1 MTPSATAE
9 AGVPVLGRQPIRP
22 TWPRIL
28 VIVAVLVA
36 AFFVAK
42 SCQQSQVRVTKEQ
55 AIATAKRAVDFK
67 PRITNIRLLRQGL
80 GSKPFWFVNLSVPG
94 PDSDIPRRL
103 SVVKIDANTCK
114 IEDID
119 RQR

>member
-1 MTPSATAE
+1 MTPSATAD
-9 AGVPVLGRQPIRP
+9 AGAFVRERRPIRP
-22 TWPRIL
+22 TWPRVL
-28 VIVAVLVA
+28 VLVAVLVA

-94 PDSDIPRRL
+94 RGDAPPRRL
-103 SVVKIDANTCK
+103 SVVKIDANTGK
-114 IEDID
+114 VEDIS